1 MEWEFEL
8 IAGPYGGTTE
18 GPVWDGR
25 ALLFTHIPGS
35 RIMRFDPEIGE
46 CTEYRVGTNRT
57 NGLSFDAHGNLYG
70 CCAAGRSIVRFE
82 ADGSITTIVDRLDGK
97 RLNTPN
103 DLAIDARG
111 RVWFTNPGTRGASAP
126 PITWSWT
133 IRRSYERIRS
143 RMVTGPLSVQP
154 MTVPGPMG
162 SWCRPTS
169 KHCTSHRAT
178 PRPGS

>member
-82 ADGSITTIVDRLDGK
+82 ADGSTTTIVDRLDGK

-111 RVWFTNPGTRGASAP
+111 RVWFTNPWNEGSVGPTDHMELDHQEVLRAGSAAG
-126 PITWSWT
+126 W
-133 IRRSYERIRS
+133 
-143 RMVTGPLSVQP
+143 
-154 MTVPGPMG
+154 
-162 SWCRPTS
+162 
-169 KHCTSHRAT
+169 
-178 PRPGS
+178 